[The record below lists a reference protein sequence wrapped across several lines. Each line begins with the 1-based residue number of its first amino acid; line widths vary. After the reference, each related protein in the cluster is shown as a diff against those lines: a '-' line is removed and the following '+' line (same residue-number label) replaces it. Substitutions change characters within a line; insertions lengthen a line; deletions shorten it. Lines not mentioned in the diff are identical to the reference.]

1 MLNFIQIFYLLLHL
15 HGYRCSLGNDC
26 RSRWWLRLCY
36 GLLWL
41 ILFSYLHLPLVA
53 SLLCI
58 AMRREPYF
66 LNGSTT
72 SVIAICSVILSSFIW
87 FAMYSLIFCV
97 FFPAVF
103 WCKNYIVF
111 TIPLWMC
118 YTIFVHEQKYSP
130 LFILV
135 SQLPL

>member
-1 MLNFIQIFYLLLHL
+1 MRGCRYFT
-15 HGYRCSLGNDC
+15 RSGN
-26 RSRWWLRLCY
+26 RSRWWLMLCN

-58 AMRREPYF
+58 AMRREPYL

-111 TIPLWMC
+111 AIPFCMC

>member
-1 MLNFIQIFYLLLHL
+1 MVEA
-15 HGYRCSLGNDC
+15 
-26 RSRWWLRLCY
+26 
-36 GLLWL
+36 LLWPAL
-41 ILFSYLHLPLVA
+41 ADTVFISTPA
-53 SLLCI
+53 ISCKLLCI

-87 FAMYSLIFCV
+87 FAMYSLIFWV

-111 TIPLWMC
+111 AIPFWMC

-130 LFILV
+130 FFILV